1 MRDQIC
7 IHAQPGSDHALRLK
21 PEGFGQ
27 LVATADFFK

>member
-7 IHAQPGSDHALRLK
+7 IDAQPGSDARATLK